1 MASVAAGER
10 LGKTAAMNI
19 RPESPADGPA
29 IRLLT
34 EAAFAGA
41 EHSSQTEGAI
51 VDALRDAGALTLSL
65 VAELD
70 GAIVGHV
77 AFSPVLIDGAD
88 LGWSGM
94 GPVSVSP
101 DRQHSGIGSALIE
114 LGLNQLKKSGV
125 NGCVVLGD
133 PNYYGR
139 FGFTSEHALRY
150 GDVPPQYFQSLVLS
164 GAPAHGSVA
173 YHDGFNAQ

>member
-1 MASVAAGER
+1 
-10 LGKTAAMNI
+10 MNI
-19 RPESPADGPA
+19 RPESLADGPA
-29 IRLLT
+29 IRSLT

-51 VDALRDAGALTLSL
+51 VDALRNAGALTLSL
-65 VAELD
+65 VAEQD
-70 GAIVGHV
+70 GVIVGHV
-77 AFSPVLIDGAD
+77 AFSPVLIGGAD

-101 DRQHSGIGSALIE
+101 DRQRSGIGSALIE
-114 LGLNQLKKSGV
+114 QGLNQLKQSSA

-133 PNYYGR
+133 PNYYRR
-139 FGFTSEHALRY
+139 FGSTSDHALRY

-164 GAPAHGSVA
+164 GAPVQGSVA